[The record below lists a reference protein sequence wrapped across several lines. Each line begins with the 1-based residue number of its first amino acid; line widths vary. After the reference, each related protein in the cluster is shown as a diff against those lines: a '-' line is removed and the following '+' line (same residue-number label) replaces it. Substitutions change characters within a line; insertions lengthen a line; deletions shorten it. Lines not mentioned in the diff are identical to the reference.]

1 MGGICNLTFLW
12 FSSSRSAMMKLGSKR
27 YITEDDM
34 WPLPASDAAESLNA
48 RVTTAWRHQQDLVT
62 TGRKKRASLKIALV
76 QAFGWPYL
84 IAGILKALYDL
95 LSFAQPQMLRLL
107 LSFVQSYAPSSLV
120 GDDIPKG
127 AQEPVRGYAIA
138 IGMFLLANMATALL
152 HQYFD
157 RCFSTTMRIKGA
169 LVTLIYNKSLVLSNG
184 ERGGRTTGD
193 IVNLQS
199 V

>member
-1 MGGICNLTFLW
+1 
-12 FSSSRSAMMKLGSKR
+12 MMKLGSKR

-34 WPLPASDAAESLNA
+34 WPLPPSDAAESLNA
-48 RVTTAWRHQQDLVT
+48 RLTSTWQHQRDLVAQ
-62 TGRKKRASLKIALV
+62 GRKKRASLKIALV
-76 QAFGWPYL
+76 QAFGSPYFV
-84 IAGILKALYDL
+84 AGVLKALYDC

-107 LSFVQSYAPSSLV
+107 LSFVQSYAPASFT
-120 GDDIPKG
+120 GADRPPG
-127 AQEPVRGYAIA
+127 AQEPIRGYAIA
-138 IGMFLLANMATALL
+138 VGMFVLANMATAML

-157 RCFSTTMRIKGA
+157 RCFATTMRIKGA
-169 LVTLIYNKSLVLSNG
+169 LVTLIYKKSLVLSNG